1 MEKEGSTK
9 VDTIC
14 RLETGSPEIKV
25 QAGCFGLWG
34 SGGQKG
40 VFSAWKY
47 SNVYYVAVKGRLIY
61 PIIYRTEQK
70 YRG

>member
-1 MEKEGSTK
+1 MVKERVYKSRHYLPFRS
-9 VDTIC
+9 
-14 RLETGSPEIKV
+14 RLPEIKV
-25 QAGCFGLWG
+25 QAGCFGVRG

-47 SNVYYVAVKGRLIY
+47 SNVYYVTVKGRLIY
-61 PIIYRTEQK
+61 PIIYSAEQK